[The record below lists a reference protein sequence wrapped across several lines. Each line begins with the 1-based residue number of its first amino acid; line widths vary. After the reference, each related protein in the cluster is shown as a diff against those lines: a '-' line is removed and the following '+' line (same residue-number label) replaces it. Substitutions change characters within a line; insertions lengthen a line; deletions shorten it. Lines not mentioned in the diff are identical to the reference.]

1 MLVQHAESV
10 TIVALDGEDIVVVR
24 QERAGAKDVTVEL
37 PSGKLEPDEPAE
49 DAVRRELVE
58 ECGLDASEWRRV
70 GAFWAVPAY
79 STEYVN
85 VYEAIGLARAA
96 EPLDPDDDEQ
106 IEVDRIA
113 VADALETLSDAV
125 SLAAFALWQAR
136 R

>member
-10 TIVALDGEDIVVVR
+10 TIVALDGEDLVVVR

-37 PSGKLEPDEPAE
+37 PSGKLEPDEPVE
-49 DAVRRELVE
+49 DAVRRELIE

-85 VYEAIGLARAA
+85 VYEATGLAPAA

>member
-10 TIVALDGEDIVVVR
+10 AIVALEGEDLVVVR

-37 PSGKLEPDEPAE
+37 PSGKLELDEPAE

-58 ECGLDASEWRRV
+58 ECGLHASDWRRV

-85 VYEAIGLARAA
+85 VYEATGLARAV
-96 EPLDPDDDEQ
+96 ELLDPDDDEQ